1 MPRFTTEEHLTMMR
15 TMTLRGGPFAR
26 RDVAFAAVL
35 SLLGLALMV
44 ESVSSHEEWWA
55 DPDRRAAVHVGNLLP
70 YEAVLPLF
78 LLVTVPVLWRRAAP
92 VAAVAASC
100 AGLLVN
106 YALTG
111 TEVLRCGVVLLVGF
125 LFAFTAGTR
134 GSWAGLA
141 LSVALITASIAV
153 EIAWPMALLF
163 SAVALALWGVG
174 RLVRARAAMSRELTE
189 RTERLRAA
197 RDERARMEVAADRAR
212 LSRELDALLQRR
224 LAALARL
231 AAAGQ
236 ADDPARA
243 RAMFGQIEHESRA
256 TLEEM
261 RAAVGVLR
269 SDEARAVP
277 QAALT
282 GLEALIVHAKGSDA
296 HLVVEGDP
304 RVLPPV
310 VELTAYRVIEQLLDA
325 LEDAPG
331 VEVRLAF
338 GDDALE
344 LAVSGPARRRARAAL
359 ERARARAQQGEGT
372 FVATVRGGRAE
383 AVVSLPVLAVV

>member
-1 MPRFTTEEHLTMMR
+1 MTMMR
-15 TMTLRGGPFAR
+15 TMTVPGGPFAR
-26 RDVAFAAVL
+26 REVAFAVVL
-35 SLLGLALMV
+35 SLLGLLLML

-55 DPDRRAAVHVGNLLP
+55 DPDRRAEVHVGNLLP
-70 YEAVLPLF
+70 YELVVPLF
-78 LLVTVPVLWRRAAP
+78 LLVTVPVLWRRVAPTAAI
-92 VAAVAASC
+92 AASC
-100 AGLLVN
+100 VGLLLN

-134 GSWAGLA
+134 ASWTGLA
-141 LSVALITASIAV
+141 LSVALIVLSIGV
-153 EIAWPMALLF
+153 EIVWPMAVF
-163 SAVALALWGVG
+163 CSAVALALWGVG
-174 RLVRARAAMSRELTE
+174 RVVRSRTAMSRELRA

-224 LAALARL
+224 LAALAQL
-231 AAAGQ
+231 AAAGR
-236 ADDPARA
+236 ADDPDEARA
-243 RAMFGQIEHESRA
+243 TFAGIERESRA

-261 RAAVGVLR
+261 RAAVGLLR
-269 SDEARAVP
+269 SDEPRLVP
-277 QAALT
+277 QSALT
-282 GLEALIVHAKGSDA
+282 GLEALLVQAKGADA
-296 HLVVEGDP
+296 RLVVDGDP

-310 VELTAYRVIEQLLDA
+310 VELTAYRVVEQLLDA

-331 VEVRLAF
+331 VEVHVAF

-344 LAVSGPARRRARAAL
+344 LTVAGPARRRARDSL
-359 ERARARAQQGEGT
+359 DRARERTRESDGT
-372 FVATVRGGRAE
+372 FAATVRGGRAE